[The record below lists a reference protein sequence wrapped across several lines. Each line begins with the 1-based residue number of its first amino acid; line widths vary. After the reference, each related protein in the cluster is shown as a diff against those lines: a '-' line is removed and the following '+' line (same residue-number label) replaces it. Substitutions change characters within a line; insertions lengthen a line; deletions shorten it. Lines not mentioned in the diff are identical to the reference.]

1 MPVNLWGHYNFK
13 IDIVIHMVI
22 LIKAAQLI
30 LSLSILVIIHEFGH
44 FIFSKAFKCRVE
56 KFYLFFNP
64 WFSLFK
70 FQRGETE
77 YGVGWLPLGG
87 YVKISGMID
96 ESMDKEAMK
105 LPPQPWEFRSKPSW
119 QRLIIMIGGVLFNL
133 ILAIIIYSAVLFVWG
148 DQYLPTKNVK
158 YGIAVSETGKEMG
171 LRNGDKIISVDGME
185 IEDFNKIVPV
195 IVLNG
200 AKTIEVL
207 RNDETL
213 SVPVKSEIIPKL
225 LKDKFVISL
234 RIPFVC
240 KVIGFGKDSP
250 ARDAG
255 FEIGD
260 EILSVNGSGFK
271 FYDEFSDTL
280 TMSKGKTITIL
291 LKRGGAEKSTAVK
304 IGSAGVLGIQREYKI
319 DGLFEFKTITYGFFE
334 SIPAGIS
341 KGYNAVGNYLKQ
353 FKLLFAPETK
363 AYESLGGFIAIGNIF
378 PSVWDWESFWNL
390 TAFLS
395 IILAVMNILPIPA
408 LDGGHVLF
416 LLFEMITGRKPS
428 DKFLEY
434 AQVVGMVILFSLLL
448 YANGNDFWKWYQ
460 GKF

>member
-1 MPVNLWGHYNFK
+1 
-13 IDIVIHMVI
+13 MVI

-56 KFYLFFNP
+56 KFYLFFDP

-70 FQRGETE
+70 FRKGETE
-77 YGVGWLPLGG
+77 YGIGWLPLGG

-96 ESMDKEAMK
+96 ESMDKEQMK
-105 LPPQPWEFRSKPSW
+105 LPAEPWEFRSKPSW

-133 ILAIIIYSAVLFVWG
+133 ILAILLYSAVLFVWG
-148 DQYLPTKNVK
+148 EQYLPTKNAK
-158 YGIAVSETGKEMG
+158 YGISVSETGKELG
-171 LRNGDKIISVDGME
+171 LRNGDKIISVDGIE
-185 IEDFNKIVPV
+185 VEDFNKIVAT

-200 AKTIEVL
+200 VKTIEVQ
-207 RNDETL
+207 RNDEKIV
-213 SVPVKSEIIPKL
+213 VPVKNEIIPKL
-225 LKDKFVISL
+225 LKDKFIISL
-234 RIPFVC
+234 RIPYSCNIV
-240 KVIGFGKDSP
+240 GFGKESP

-255 FEIGD
+255 LEIGD
-260 EILSVNGSGFK
+260 EIMSINGSGFQY
-271 FYDEFSDTL
+271 YDQFTDTL
-280 TMSKGKTITIL
+280 TASKEKTISL
-291 LKRGGAEKSTAVK
+291 LIKRKGIEKTFSVM
-304 IGSAGVLGIQREYKI
+304 IGKSGVLGIQRDYLIE
-319 DGLFEFKTITYGFFE
+319 GLFDFKTISYSFFE
-334 SIPAGIS
+334 SFPAGVS
-341 KGYNAVGNYLKQ
+341 KGYHAVGNYLKQ

-416 LLFEMITGRKPS
+416 LLFEIVTGRKPS

-434 AQVVGMVILFSLLL
+434 AQIVGMVILFSLLI
-448 YANGNDFWKWYQ
+448 YANGNDIWKWYST
-460 GKF
+460 KF